1 MRYSVDVSHEY
12 QLIKTKFL
20 RLSLLF
26 SLILTLVIL
35 GDVLLITL
43 SKENYLPQLIIAI
56 VITILF
62 AWFSVFFFTNIYNET
77 NSQYR
82 YFKGYNS
89 GLQPVEEVE
98 FLSQSEE
105 LCYINGLYVYPVYVR
120 YMTNL
125 SAQDKVI
132 FTLKEKLPFES
143 GDKLTIKTYQR
154 VLMDAERH
162 K

>member
-1 MRYSVDVSHEY
+1 MRYSVDVAHEY

-26 SLILTLVIL
+26 SIILTIVIL
-35 GDVLLITL
+35 ADVLLITL
-43 SKENYLPQLIIAI
+43 SKENYLPFLIICI

-62 AWFSVFFFTNIYNET
+62 AWFCIFFFTNIYNET

-120 YMTNL
+120 YMSNL

-132 FTLKEKLPFES
+132 FTLKNKLPFET
-143 GDKLTIKTYQR
+143 GDRLTIKTYQR
-154 VLMDAERH
+154 VIMDAERH

>member
-26 SLILTLVIL
+26 SGILTLVIL

-105 LCYINGLYVYPVYVR
+105 VCYINGLYVYPVYVR

-132 FTLKEKLPFES
+132 FTLKDKLPFET
-143 GDKLTIKTYQR
+143 GDRLTIKTYQR
-154 VLMDAERH
+154 VIIDAERH

>member
-1 MRYSVDVSHEY
+1 MDVSHEY
-12 QLIKTKFL
+12 ELIKTKFL

-26 SLILTLVIL
+26 SGILTLVIL

-132 FTLKEKLPFES
+132 FTLKEKLPFMS

>member
-1 MRYSVDVSHEY
+1 MHYSVDVSHEY

>member
-26 SLILTLVIL
+26 SIILTIVIL
-35 GDVLLITL
+35 ADVLLITL
-43 SKENYLPQLIIAI
+43 SKENYLPFLIISI

-62 AWFSVFFFTNIYNET
+62 AWFCIFFFTNIYNET
-77 NSQYR
+77 NGQYR

-98 FLSQSEE
+98 FLSQSDE

-132 FTLKEKLPFES
+132 FTLKEKLPFEM
-143 GDKLTIKTYQR
+143 GDRLTIKTYQR
-154 VLMDAERH
+154 VIMDAERH

>member
-105 LCYINGLYVYPVYVR
+105 VCYINGLYVYPVYVR

-143 GDKLTIKTYQR
+143 GEKLTIKTYQR

>member
-1 MRYSVDVSHEY
+1 MHYSVDVSHEY
-12 QLIKTKFL
+12 QVAKTKFL

-26 SLILTLVIL
+26 SGILTLVIV
-35 GDVLLITL
+35 GDILLITL
-43 SKENYLPQLIIAI
+43 SKESYIPQLIVAI
-56 VITILF
+56 VITIIFSWF
-62 AWFSVFFFTNIYNET
+62 ALFFFTNIYNET
-77 NSQYR
+77 NHQYR

-89 GLQPVEEVE
+89 GLQPIEEVE

-125 SAQDKVI
+125 SAQDKVVY
-132 FTLKEKLPFES
+132 TLKEKLPFEM

-154 VLMDAERH
+154 VIIEAERH

>member
-105 LCYINGLYVYPVYVR
+105 VCYINGLYVYPVYVR